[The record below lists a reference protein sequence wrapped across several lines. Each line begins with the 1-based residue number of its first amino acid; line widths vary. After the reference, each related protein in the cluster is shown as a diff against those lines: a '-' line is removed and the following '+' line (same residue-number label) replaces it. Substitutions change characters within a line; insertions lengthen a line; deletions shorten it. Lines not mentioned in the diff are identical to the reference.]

1 MPFIKKLHLMKHLTL
16 FVAVVALL
24 FITTANAQNT
34 PGFDQ
39 HKAFSPNLL
48 SYPESPYR
56 SASGSPTA
64 DYWQNK
70 ADYQIKGELDTVSN
84 SITASMT
91 LTYTN
96 NSPDK
101 LSFLW
106 LELGQ
111 NLFAEGSI
119 GSLTQGAQTDAGGF
133 HFKAVKVIDSGKPVD
148 ANYII
153 DGTRMQIRLDK
164 PLAAKGQ
171 NLQVDFEYTFKMSDN
186 QFRTGFTATK
196 NGKIYDVAQWYPRMC
211 VYDDIRGWNTLP
223 YQGSGEFYCEYGDFD
238 YEITLPADLI
248 VVGSGEMTNPEE
260 VLTKKQQAR
269 LKKAAASDATEFI
282 ITPEEVGTKA
292 ARPKNSGTMTWK
304 FTMTNSR
311 DIAWAASKAYVW
323 DAAKIN
329 LPEGKTALAMSVY
342 PVESIGDTAW
352 TRSTE
357 YLKHSIE
364 YFSDR
369 WYAYPYPVAINIAG
383 PVGGMEYPGLCFC
396 GWKFNSAKVTYF
408 VTAHEIG
415 HNWFPMIVG
424 SNERRYAFIDEGFN
438 TFIDIYAQEDFNHGE
453 FAPKRDGE
461 YDPEGKN
468 PSRDLVSYL
477 TRPDAEAL
485 MNLADVLQSKYGHT
499 LSYYKSAHGLVML
512 REYILGAD
520 RFDYAF
526 REFIRQWAFKHP
538 APNDFFRM
546 MNNATGEDLNWY
558 WNAWYYQTWT
568 LDQAVSAV
576 NYVDGEPTK
585 GAQITLENLQQMV
598 MPVKLKIK
606 EESGKETVV
615 KLPVEVWQRGGKF
628 NYNFASTSRIISVDV
643 DPEMELPDVDD
654 TNNHW
659 HTTDPSISRK

>member
-1 MPFIKKLHLMKHLTL
+1 MKHLNYLVT
-16 FVAVVALL
+16 FVLIVYAATAV
-24 FITTANAQNT
+24 AQST
-34 PGFDQ
+34 EGFDQ
-39 HKAFSPNLL
+39 HKAFNPNLL
-48 SYPESPYR
+48 TSPESPYR
-56 SASGSPTA
+56 SASGIPAAS
-64 DYWQNK
+64 YWQNK
-70 ADYQIKGELDTVSN
+70 ADYQIKAELDTVTN

-96 NSPDK
+96 NSPDD

-111 NLFAEGSI
+111 NLFKEGSI
-119 GSLTQGAQTDAGGF
+119 GSLSQGAKTDAGGF
-133 HFKAVKVIDSGKPVD
+133 QFQSVKIGNQD
-148 ANYII
+148 ADYKIN
-153 DGTRMQIRLDK
+153 DTRMQIRLAQ
-164 PLAAKGQ
+164 PVAAKGGNIQ
-171 NLQVDFEYTFKMSDN
+171 ITFKYSFKISPD
-186 QFRTGFTATK
+186 QFRTGLVKTQKGT
-196 NGKIYDVAQWYPRMC
+196 IYDVAQWYPRMC

-223 YQGSGEFYCEYGDFD
+223 YQGSGEFYCEYGDFN
-238 YEITLPADLI
+238 YEVTLPADLI
-248 VVGSGEMTNPEE
+248 VVGSGEMTNPED
-260 VLTKKQQAR
+260 VLTRKQQAR
-269 LKKAAASDATEFI
+269 LKKAANSDETQFI

-292 ARPKNSGTMTWK
+292 ARPKSNGTLTWK
-304 FTMTNSR
+304 FKMTNSR
-311 DIAWAASKAYVW
+311 DVAWAASKAYVW

-342 PVESIGDTAW
+342 PLESVGDTAW
-352 TRSTE
+352 SRSTE

-364 YFSDR
+364 HFSDR
-369 WYAYPYPVAINIAG
+369 WFPYPYPVAINIAG

-396 GWKFNSAKVTYF
+396 SWKFNSAKVTYF

-424 SNERRYAFIDEGFN
+424 SNERRFAFIDEGFN
-438 TFIDIYAQEDFNHGE
+438 TFIDIYAQEDFNNGE

-461 YDPEGKN
+461 YDPENKN

-477 TRPDAEAL
+477 TRPDAEAVI
-485 MNLADVLQSKYGHT
+485 NLADVLQQKYSHT

-538 APNDFFRM
+538 APNDFFRA
-546 MNNATGEDLNWY
+546 MNNASGEDLNWY
-558 WNAWYYQTWT
+558 WNEWYDQTWT
-568 LDQAVSAV
+568 LDQAVTGV
-576 NYVDGEPTK
+576 NYVDNEPTK
-585 GAQITLENLQQMV
+585 GSQIMVENLRQMV

-615 KLPVEVWQRGGKF
+615 KLPVEIWQHGGKYT
-628 NYNFASTSRIISVDV
+628 YNFASTSRIISVDV

-654 TNNHW
+654 SNNHW